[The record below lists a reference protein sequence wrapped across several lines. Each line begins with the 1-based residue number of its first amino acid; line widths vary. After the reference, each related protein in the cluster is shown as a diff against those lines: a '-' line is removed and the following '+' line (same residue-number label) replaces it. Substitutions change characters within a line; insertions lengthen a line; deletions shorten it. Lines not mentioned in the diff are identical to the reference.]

1 MANPLAQQILG
12 QMMGGKQ
19 SGGMP
24 FQNPVQKVQY
34 ILQAMTNPAAFVRQ
48 QFPDVPE
55 DIQNDPN
62 KVFEYLQRTRGQVS
76 QSQVQQAQQMADQI
90 KGQGTVR

>member
-12 QMMGGKQ
+12 QMMGGQQ

-24 FQNPVQKVQY
+24 FQNPVQKFQY

-76 QSQVQQAQQMADQI
+76 QNQIQQAQQMADQI